1 MTWSDLSGNDADK
14 FELSNTGVLTF
25 KASPDYEMKHEYEVT
40 VNASDGMLPGSLD
53 VTVTIADVD
62 EAPLIDGEAAHTI
75 EENSLEP
82 LGGYTKAD
90 PEGRATSWLE
100 LLGADGGHFELDEFG
115 ELSFA
120 EPPDFEAGQPG
131 TTSTT

>member
-62 EAPLIDGEAAHTI
+62 EAPLIDGEAIAHTI

-82 LGGYTKAD
+82 LGQLYQ
-90 PEGRATSWLE
+90 GRPR
-100 LLGADGGHFELDEFG
+100 GARHLV
-115 ELSFA
+115 
-120 EPPDFEAGQPG
+120 AGAVG
-131 TTSTT
+131 CGRRALRT